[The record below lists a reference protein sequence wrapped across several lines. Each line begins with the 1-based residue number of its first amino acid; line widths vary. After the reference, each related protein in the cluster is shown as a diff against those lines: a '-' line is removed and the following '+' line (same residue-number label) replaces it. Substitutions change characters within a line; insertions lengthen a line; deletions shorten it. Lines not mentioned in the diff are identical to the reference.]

1 MSEAC
6 TWVPCLGTQCL
17 ESAWHADAFVFGKT
31 GTPWSTSWVGGTAE
45 VLLLGFCTAWIS
57 DFFLCSCVW
66 EVGLWGEP
74 VCKNCA
80 CFFCVHVQ
88 ASVEGYNVGRIKEKI

>member
-57 DFFLCSCVW
+57 DFFFMLLC
-66 EVGLWGEP
+66 VGGG
-74 VCKNCA
+74 V
-80 CFFCVHVQ
+80 
-88 ASVEGYNVGRIKEKI
+88 VGRACM

>member
-6 TWVPCLGTQCL
+6 TLAPCLGAQCL

-31 GTPWSTSWVGGTAE
+31 GTPWSTSWVGGTPE

-57 DFFLCSCVW
+57 DFFMLLCARGG
-66 EVGLWGEP
+66 VGGEP
-74 VCKNCA
+74 VYKNCA
-80 CFFCVHVQ
+80 CIFCVHVQ
-88 ASVEGYNVGRIKEKI
+88 ASAEGHNVGRIKEKI